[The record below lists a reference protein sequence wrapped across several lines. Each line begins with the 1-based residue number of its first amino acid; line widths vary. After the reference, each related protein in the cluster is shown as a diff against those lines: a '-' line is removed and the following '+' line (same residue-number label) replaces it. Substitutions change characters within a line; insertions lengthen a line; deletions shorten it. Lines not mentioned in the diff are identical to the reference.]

1 MELEKDDLLA
11 HISKL
16 KVDNLNLTNKLNSLN
31 ESYKSLESTRIS
43 YGLSDMISKSSS
55 EINEKLFIKLEEL
68 NESKNKLETNLS
80 PYDIINSQAANFV
93 KGKDTLEAEHNERQK
108 ILDERIKQINFILKL
123 KENYLVNIETLS
135 INKSANKEEMKAL
148 VDELIKFR
156 SYYTNNNFRI
166 HQIMEENKLLKA
178 GKQVNMHQILKTI
191 YIDNDNVINLTKAM
205 NVSRLI

>member
-16 KVDNLNLTNKLNSLN
+16 KVDNLNLTNKLNALN

>member
-80 PYDIINSQAANFV
+80 LKVFLT
-93 KGKDTLEAEHNERQK
+93 K
-108 ILDERIKQINFILKL
+108 KL
-123 KENYLVNIETLS
+123 KNC
-135 INKSANKEEMKAL
+135 
-148 VDELIKFR
+148 
-156 SYYTNNNFRI
+156 
-166 HQIMEENKLLKA
+166 
-178 GKQVNMHQILKTI
+178 LKTLMFMMKPSLFLKEPDGQI
-191 YIDNDNVINLTKAM
+191 
-205 NVSRLI
+205 S